1 METLLII
8 GFFLAI
14 IGTWRFTAKKLHAKH
29 WLFRHL
35 AGLVAGSI
43 IPFLITGLGLQ
54 SGQMGQA
61 IALVLL
67 ILCTALGFKRRI
79 SNKPK
84 ATLEKAPD
92 TQKSIDDE
100 IKKLRNIGQNSKSS
114 YISETE
120 QSRFDVKTNKL
131 QPSSIKNRHKS
142 KTRLH
147 KSDINPLGG
156 SQTSSKSKSQSTDL
170 TKGDYLIHYVDSKGD
185 RSQRNVSNLRRKG
198 SNITGFCHMRN
209 QVRSFKTDR
218 IMEPIVCLESGEV
231 LDKNKWIAA
240 I

>member
-43 IPFLITGLGLQ
+43 IPFLITGLGIQ
-54 SGQMGQA
+54 SGQTGQA

-67 ILCTALGFKRRI
+67 ILCTALGFKRI

-84 ATLEKAPD
+84 ATLEKTPD

-100 IKKLRNIGQNSKSS
+100 IKKLRNIGQNSKSP

-120 QSRFDVKTNKL
+120 QSRSDVKTNKL
-131 QPSSIKNRHKS
+131 QPSSIKNGHKS

-147 KSDINPLGG
+147 KIDINPLGG
-156 SQTSSKSKSQSTDL
+156 SQASSKSKSQSTDL

-209 QVRSFKTDR
+209 QVRTFKVDR
-218 IMEPIVCLESGEV
+218 VQEPIVCLDSGEV
-231 LDKNKWIAA
+231 LEKKEWLKA